1 MKPGFNDM
9 MALAEVVEAGS
20 FTAAAER
27 LGRGKSAL
35 SQSITRLES
44 DLGVRLIQ
52 RTTRRLSL
60 TEAGQRFYLRCQQ
73 IREIHG
79 QALEATRSESAAL
92 SGRLCLTAP
101 HALASAFVR
110 PAVTAFLREHPAV
123 EIVFH
128 SDDGQLNL
136 VDHGIDLAI
145 RVDMPRDLSLKVS
158 KLGEFRDL
166 LCAHKDLIA
175 ARDGLPASLAD
186 LKNWPHIGNQWQGTP
201 VVYHRQ
207 GETAIRVEP
216 RLRCNAFH
224 DVLGF
229 VRDGLG
235 VALLPDI
242 AVREDL
248 RSRARSCRSSRKMR
262 SRRWRSMPPTPSIA
276 FRPDGRAPSYRLSET
291 ASLQSPSVIGRAR
304 SA

>member
-1 MKPGFNDM
+1 MKPNFNDM
-9 MALAEVVEAGS
+9 MSFAEVVETGS

-27 LGRGKSAL
+27 LGRGKSSL
-35 SQSITRLES
+35 SQSITRLEG

-60 TEAGQRFYLRCQQ
+60 TEAGQRFYRHCEN
-73 IREIHG
+73 IREIHAL
-79 QALEATRSESAAL
+79 ALEDAHTEATAL

-101 HALASAFVR
+101 HALAEAFVR

-136 VDHGIDLAI
+136 VDHAIDLAV
-145 RVDMPRDLSLKVS
+145 RVDMPQDQSLKVS

-166 LCAHKDLIA
+166 LCAHKDLVTEHS
-175 ARDGLPASLAD
+175 GLPNDLAT
-186 LKNWPHIGNQWQGTP
+186 LKDWPHIANQWQGQQIA
-201 VVYHRQ
+201 YQRQ
-207 GETAIRVEP
+207 GETAVRIRP
-216 RLRCNAFH
+216 HLRCNAFH

-242 AVREDL
+242 AIREDL
-248 RSRARSCRSSRKMR
+248 RSGEILSLFPKDKIAPVAIYAAHAFDSF
-262 SRRWRSMPPTPSIA
+262 PPKRVGAFIA
-276 FRPDGRAPSYRLSET
+276 CLRQLLA
-291 ASLQSPSVIGRAR
+291 QKVQ
-304 SA
+304 

>member
-1 MKPGFNDM
+1 MKPNFNDM
-9 MALAEVVEAGS
+9 MALAEVVETGS

-52 RTTRRLSL
+52 RSTRRLSL
-60 TEAGQRFYLRCQQ
+60 TEAGQRFYRHCEN
-73 IREIHG
+73 IREIHTL
-79 QALEATRSESAAL
+79 ALEDARSQAGAL
-92 SGRLCLTAP
+92 SGRLCITAP

-110 PAVTAFLREHPAV
+110 PAVASFLREHPSL

-145 RVDMPRDLSLKVS
+145 RVEMPQDQSLKVS

-166 LCAHKDLIA
+166 LCAHKDLVA
-175 ARDGLPASLAD
+175 ERGGLPGGLAD
-186 LKNWPHIGNQWQGTP
+186 LKGWPHIGNQWQGP
-201 VVYHRQ
+201 QIHYQRQ
-207 GETAIRVEP
+207 NEPAIRIKP
-216 RLRCNAFH
+216 RLRCHAFH

-242 AVREDL
+242 AIRDDL
-248 RSRARSCRSSRKMR
+248 RSGEILPLFPRDEIAPVAIYAAHAFDSFPPRRVTAFVSSLGGALARER
-262 SRRWRSMPPTPSIA
+262 
-276 FRPDGRAPSYRLSET
+276 
-291 ASLQSPSVIGRAR
+291 Q
-304 SA
+304 

>member
-1 MKPGFNDM
+1 MKPNFNDM
-9 MALAEVVEAGS
+9 MAFAEVVETGS

-60 TEAGQRFYLRCQQ
+60 TEAGQRFYRHCET
-73 IREIHG
+73 IREIHT
-79 QALEATRSESAAL
+79 QALEDARSQAGAL
-92 SGRLCLTAP
+92 SGRLSITAP
-101 HALASAFVR
+101 HALAAAFVR
-110 PAVTAFLREHPAV
+110 PAFTAFIREHPTLEV
-123 EIVFH
+123 VFH

-145 RVDMPRDLSLKVS
+145 RVDMPQDQSLKVS

-166 LCAHKDLIA
+166 LCAHKDLVA
-175 ARDGLPASLAD
+175 EHGGLPGGLAD
-186 LKNWPHIGNQWQGTP
+186 LKDWPHIGNQWQGAEP
-201 VVYHRQ
+201 LYHRR
-207 GETAIRVEP
+207 GETALQVTP
-216 RLRCNAFH
+216 QVRCNAFH

-229 VRDGLG
+229 VGDGLG

-242 AVREDL
+242 AIREEL
-248 RSRARSCRSSRKMR
+248 RSGEIRALFPRDEIAPVAIYAAHAFDSFPP
-262 SRRWRSMPPTPSIA
+262 RRVTA
-276 FRPDGRAPSYRLSET
+276 FISALRQRLARE
-291 ASLQSPSVIGRAR
+291 LQ
-304 SA
+304 